1 MVQPDQERGWRARP
15 MPDSRCGEP
24 PLGAVVKTSA
34 GPDGT
39 LLAWGFTVSLNSH
52 QFPRESKGLFPDEG
66 VGDAAAVVGGRGA
79 SVPG

>member
-1 MVQPDQERGWRARP
+1 MVQPDQERGWLAHRP

-24 PLGAVVKTSA
+24 LLDAVVKTSA

-52 QFPRESKGLFPDEG
+52 ARSEYEKGL
-66 VGDAAAVVGGRGA
+66 
-79 SVPG
+79 